1 VPEPHTAAAAS
12 SFGAD
17 NMWYT
22 NSGATNHI
30 TGDLD
35 RLTMHDRYAG
45 ADQVHAA
52 NGIGMDITRIG
63 KTVIPNPCR
72 DLVLNN
78 VLHVSFTQKKPYFG
92 SSFYLG

>member
-1 VPEPHTAAAAS
+1 VSGPHTAAAAS
-12 SFGAD
+12 SSSVD

-22 NSGATNHI
+22 DSSATDHI

-35 RLTMHDRYAG
+35 HLT
-45 ADQVHAA
+45 V
-52 NGIGMDITRIG
+52 NGISMDITRIG

-78 VLHVSFTQKKPYFG
+78 VLHVPSTQKATF
-92 SSFYLG
+92 